1 MTKAG
6 FNALNMAPADVR
18 VENTADGG
26 MILRSPYELG
36 EPARCLGDMLVHW
49 AGKTPDALFLAERAP
64 DGGWRKVTYAQALG
78 YVRAVGQALLDR
90 GLDAERPIMIL
101 SGNSVDIALLQL
113 GAMHVGLPSSC
124 ISAAYS
130 LMSADFGK
138 LKFIAELL
146 RPQMVYAADG
156 GAFAKA
162 LSTVDFGGAEVVSSS
177 NPGEGATSFASLLDA
192 TPTDAVDAAFAA
204 VTPDSIAKILFTSG
218 STGQP
223 KGVVNSQRMLCS
235 NQQAIRQ
242 LWPFVT
248 EKPPVIVD
256 WLPWSHT
263 FGANHNFNMML
274 NNGGSIYIDGGKP
287 MPGLVEQTVA
297 NLTEVPST
305 IYFNVPRGFDMVLP
319 FLERD
324 AALRETFFKDLDV
337 IFYAATALPQNLWER
352 LEKIAVETR
361 GERVRMV
368 SAWGSTETA
377 PLSTSVHYE
386 IERAG
391 VIGLPAPGT
400 AIKMVPNA
408 GKFEVRIKG
417 PNVTPGYWK
426 RDDLTAEAFDED
438 GFYKIGDAVK
448 LEDPDDPAKGLVF
461 DGRVAEDFKLLSG
474 TWVHVGKLRIEAL
487 AAGAPVI
494 QDAVVTGHDREDI
507 GLLVFPNP
515 AGCASLCEDAG
526 ADTPLPE
533 LIARPEVRDKLA
545 AGLRAYND
553 ANPGNSTR
561 IRNALILSTPPGID
575 SNEITDKGYINQR
588 AVLENRAD
596 QVARLYGDTDPDVIE
611 LA

>member
-130 LMSADFGK
+130 LMSADFGN

-426 RDDLTAEAFDED
+426 CDDLTAEAFDED